1 MIKENTKNTLKEY
14 DDRQILLESRMIVEP
29 FSISNNTLQTLDTS
43 VSNLKEAKVSKAID
57 LSKFKKIAE

>member
-14 DDRQILLESRMIVEP
+14 DDGQILLESRMIVEP